1 MNKGVLVLSEKSV
14 YKYCSLETAI
24 MILESNSVILN
35 NPDSFNDPFDS
46 YLIPTKKSEKESFN
60 LLLNYTFFD
69 YLKGL
74 AFDSDFS
81 TLILQPLICFYDALM
96 NRNKEF
102 VKIPLLNTYYN
113 IFNKIVYKH
122 DFSNDMK
129 DAKRKFSIEMKNTYN
144 NIRDNSLIT
153 CFSKRN
159 DSILMWSHYGDKHK
173 GICFELKNNEE
184 LYNKVSYKNRR

>member
-1 MNKGVLVLSEKSV
+1 MAQDKL
-14 YKYCSLETAI
+14 YKYCSLDTAI
-24 MILESNSVILN
+24 KILESNSVILN

-81 TLILQPLICFYDALM
+81 TLILQPLICFYDILM

-113 IFNKIVYKH
+113 IFNKIVYKQ

-129 DAKRKFSIEMKNTYN
+129 MPKEN
-144 NIRDNSLIT
+144 LV
-153 CFSKRN
+153 
-159 DSILMWSHYGDKHK
+159 
-173 GICFELKNNEE
+173 LK
-184 LYNKVSYKNRR
+184 